1 MPMPQ
6 TDDVRRDPSRSLP
19 GEGRA
24 GAGTP
29 RRTGPGT
36 DRGRRTAGGG
46 ARSPTTASR
55 SGVRPPHGA
64 RRRARLTAE
73 RLAWVH
79 PARSEIEFES
89 RFQLLV
95 AVLLSARSTDRMA
108 ARLARELLA
117 RYPDPAAL
125 AAAELEEVERIL
137 RPIGFFRVKSRAL
150 IAVAQVLDRRHHGRV
165 PGTMAEL
172 LELPGIGR
180 KSANTILGVGFG
192 VPGIIAD
199 RHLIRVAG
207 RVRLVHGTDPDL
219 VEAQIWPLLPRS
231 LWTPFSLRTTL
242 HGRYVCLA
250 RRPLCERCVLNDFC
264 PSSTTA
270 GLPMEE
276 RRRIVM
282 TLARRPPGP
291 SALGPDP
298 TSARDPT

>member
-1 MPMPQ
+1 MSMPQ

-36 DRGRRTAGGG
+36 GRGRRTAGGG

-55 SGVRPPHGA
+55 SGVRPPRGA

-125 AAAELEEVERIL
+125 AAAEPEEVERIL

-219 VEAQIWPLLPRS
+219 VEAQIRPLLPRS